1 MSLVPFH
8 RVLIASAIVFC
19 AGFSAW
25 ELIGYY
31 RGGGTVALIVGLA
44 FALAAGLLIV
54 YLWHLRRFLGLPPK
68 TGTSRPR

>member
-1 MSLVPFH
+1 VSLVPFH

-25 ELIGYY
+25 ELIAYY
-31 RGGGTVALIVGLA
+31 RAGGTGALVSGLF

-54 YLWHLRRFLGLPPK
+54 YLWHLRRFLGLPK
-68 TGTSRPR
+68 TGMNRPR